1 MMEEHG
7 EIGTELSDR
16 FLGEPG
22 GRLIYDQDTASKNEQ
37 VLTTTTTA
45 HDWTGPDDPENP
57 RNWSTAKKIYH
68 VLIPTLFGF
77 VVYGRKTSFY
87 KRVQLTSVPQLSR
100 DVSRLANY

>member
-1 MMEEHG
+1 MEEHG
-7 EIGTELSDR
+7 EIGTALSDR

-37 VLTTTTTA
+37 ILTTTATA

-57 RNWSTAKKIYH
+57 RNWSAAKKIYH

-87 KRVQLTSVPQLSR
+87 ERVQLTSVPQLSR
-100 DVSRLANY
+100 ASDLIPNY